1 MRITLKQLNAY
12 LQAALPDYQIVRGR
26 DGRMTYFYVTWTD
39 SAPADS
45 PEPPNLGHC
54 YLEGINRLSLEHWH
68 SDIDAAVERWHEDN
82 CGGNHAR

>member
-12 LQAALPDYQIVRGR
+12 LQAALPDYQIVRGN
-26 DGRMTYFYVTWTD
+26 DCGLTYFYATWTD
-39 SAPADS
+39 EAPADS

-54 YLEGINRLSLEHWH
+54 YLEAINSVSLERWH

-82 CGGNHAR
+82 CDIV